1 MNKNLEDALFDIAK
15 VDAIMQSIEVA
26 YLDVAVKEED
36 YERKCKGEF
45 AFYALW
51 DAVRRVA
58 DDLERLAGDSRV
70 VDVLRAA
77 AENYEAGKEA
87 MNR

>member
-15 VDAIMQSIEVA
+15 VDAIMQSIEAA
-26 YLDVAVKEED
+26 YLDVAVKD